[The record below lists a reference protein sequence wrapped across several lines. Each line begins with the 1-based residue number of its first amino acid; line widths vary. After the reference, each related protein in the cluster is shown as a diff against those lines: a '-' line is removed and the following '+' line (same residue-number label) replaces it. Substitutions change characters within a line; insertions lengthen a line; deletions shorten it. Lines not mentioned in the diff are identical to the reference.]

1 MIPDITHMIKNG
13 LAEALR
19 RLPTLWAVHE
29 APVTPVDG
37 MLNSGKALAK
47 YGRVTGQGPGC
58 KVISKVGYIIVH
70 G

>member
-1 MIPDITHMIKNG
+1 MIKNG

-37 MLNSGKALAK
+37 MLNSGKALTK
-47 YGRVTGQGPGC
+47 RNRVAGQGYGLER
-58 KVISKVGYIIVH
+58 IAELG
-70 G
+70 